1 MQYNQQFFLEIY
13 MLLLD
18 VYGYQKWWPAETP
31 YEVVIGAV
39 LTQNTNWNNVEKSIS
54 NLKKAVELTPDNII
68 SLDNDVLKSLI
79 KPSGFFNQKSER
91 LKTISSFIVEYLKGD
106 IKNLRLFPLETA
118 RKKLLAIKGIG
129 NETADS
135 ILLYAAD
142 MPSFVVDKYT
152 MRLFG
157 RMGVDVAP
165 KYEKYY
171 NLFMNMLPNDVEL
184 FKEYHALI
192 VEHSKNYCKKIPLC
206 ETCPIKNN
214 CNKTK

>member
-1 MQYNQQFFLEIY
+1 MQYNQQFFLNIY
-13 MLLLD
+13 RILLD
-18 VYGYQKWWPAETP
+18 IYGYQKWWPAETP
-31 YEVVIGAV
+31 FEVVIGAI

-54 NLKKAVELTPDNII
+54 NLKKAVELTPHNII
-68 SLDNDVLKSLI
+68 YLDNDVLKSLI

-91 LKTISSFIVEYLKGD
+91 LKTISSFIIEHLKGD
-106 IKNLRLFPLETA
+106 IKNLKIFTLETA
-118 RKKLLAIKGIG
+118 RKRLLDIKGIG

-152 MRLFG
+152 MRMFG
-157 RMGVDVAP
+157 RMGVDIP
-165 KYEKYY
+165 SKYEEYY
-171 NLFMNMLPNDVEL
+171 NLFMNMLPKDVEL

-192 VEHSKNYCKKIPLC
+192 VEHSKNYCKKLPLC

-214 CNKTK
+214 CNKIK